1 MDYFLSIDAGTS
13 VIKVVIFDQNFKIK
27 FKQSSQNQIITNNL
41 GKSEI
46 DMRLFWNITSKLIKK
61 TLKNSKISNKN
72 IISVGI
78 TGNMVGVWPINSRGT
93 PVRHAILWNDTRSKS
108 IFDNLEKSNKNIYQD
123 IFKLSGSLVQFGCTL
138 PVIKWLDI
146 NEKSSIKKTKYFLT
160 CKDWLRFNLTNNIN
174 NDYTERAVGPGD
186 IYNGELSEKIFKLL
200 KLNRKLFKKF
210 PEVKNS
216 DQIAGYITKSASS
229 KTGIKDGTPVIIG
242 AGDVPATA
250 IGVGAV
256 SKGMT
261 STIIG
266 TTCHNYLVC
275 NKPMFKPK
283 DAGLLFYTPNK
294 QWLRTMI
301 NVAGTTNFDWV
312 IENFYK
318 DKLLRKNK
326 IEVIQEFE
334 KKISFKGIEENE
346 LIFLPYMNY
355 GGTISPFFNLNT
367 NAQIFGLLPHH
378 VRQDILLSAY
388 QGLAFSIR
396 DCYEALGV
404 KLKTLHLSGGGAS
417 SLVLPQ
423 IISDILNVKVAIP
436 EGSEFGAKGI
446 AYLSAIALGKYKTY
460 KDIIIENHKIKKSFL
475 PNQSLKSYYNQK
487 YQKYLK
493 LRKSLNEV
501 W

>member
-1 MDYFLSIDAGTS
+1 MDFFLSIDAGTS

-46 DMRLFWNITSKLIKK
+46 DMRLFWNITSKLIKN
-61 TLKNSKISNKN
+61 TLKISKIINKN

-93 PVRHAILWNDTRSKS
+93 PVRNAILWNDTRSKS

-200 KLNRKLFKKF
+200 KLNKKLFKKF

-216 DQIAGYITKSASS
+216 DEIAGFITKSASS

-261 STIIG
+261 ATIIG

-275 NKPMFKPK
+275 NRPMFKPK
-283 DAGLLFYTPNK
+283 NAGLYEL
-294 QWLRTMI
+294 WRD
-301 NVAGTTNFDWV
+301 NF
-312 IENFYK
+312 
-318 DKLLRKNK
+318 
-326 IEVIQEFE
+326 
-334 KKISFKGIEENE
+334 
-346 LIFLPYMNY
+346 
-355 GGTISPFFNLNT
+355 PFF
-367 NAQIFGLLPHH
+367 
-378 VRQDILLSAY
+378 
-388 QGLAFSIR
+388 
-396 DCYEALGV
+396 
-404 KLKTLHLSGGGAS
+404 
-417 SLVLPQ
+417 
-423 IISDILNVKVAIP
+423 
-436 EGSEFGAKGI
+436 
-446 AYLSAIALGKYKTY
+446 
-460 KDIIIENHKIKKSFL
+460 
-475 PNQSLKSYYNQK
+475 
-487 YQKYLK
+487 
-493 LRKSLNEV
+493 
-501 W
+501 